1 MKEGNAVG
9 QNAVYE
15 QKHATVRNGGSWHL
29 VLGVVRPSCNNGN
42 TRPAGQS
49 LNQVLDFMSL

>member
-9 QNAVYE
+9 KNEVYE
-15 QKHATVRNGGSWHL
+15 QEHATVRNGGSWHL
-29 VLGVVRPSCNNGN
+29 VLGVVRPSCGNGN

-49 LNQVLDFMSL
+49 LSQVLGSMSS